1 MTAFFPQAVDT
12 PYHFDIKRSREG
24 CWIARDRGGLAGG
37 TFLTCKDAVR
47 FALFEVGGDSA
58 RVHVRPENSAG
69 PQRPRC
75 LTLVEQVSEI
85 AAITVCGCDNVRLK
99 ACVGSR
105 KSQARGAN
113 RGRCDR

>member
-58 RVHVRPENSAG
+58 RVHVRPEI
-69 PQRPRC
+69 R
-75 LTLVEQVSEI
+75 
-85 AAITVCGCDNVRLK
+85 
-99 ACVGSR
+99 
-105 KSQARGAN
+105 QAR
-113 RGRCDR
+113 RDRAA